1 MFIAK
6 EKKNEINELVR
17 DARGNALVTITDS
30 CSGIGLKK
38 DIMVFGDITEISAI
52 IDDLIAIREA
62 TEKVTGIRF

>member
-1 MFIAK
+1 MFITK

-17 DARGNALVTITDS
+17 DARGNTLVTITDS
-30 CSGIGLKK
+30 CMGIGLKK